1 MWSLITAFFAELIAR
16 LIRDWRRDEEAKR
29 AAADE
34 ASKDILD
41 DIKARADRAADAERG
56 VTADNELPDDPARRR
71 D

>member
-29 AAADE
+29 AAA
-34 ASKDILD
+34 AQTSKDILD

-56 VTADNELPDDPARRR
+56 VTADNELPGDPQRR